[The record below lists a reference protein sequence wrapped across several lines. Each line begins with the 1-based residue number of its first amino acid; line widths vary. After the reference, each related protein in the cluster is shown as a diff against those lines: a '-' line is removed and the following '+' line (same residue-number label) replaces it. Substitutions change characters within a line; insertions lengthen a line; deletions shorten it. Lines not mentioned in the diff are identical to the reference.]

1 MKVSL
6 SAENVVCLQSIPV
19 QGLLPADLTLVCV
32 GRCSTSVLEVGSLKS
47 KFTTVPCFASEGN
60 FSITAQTK
68 GMGEKSCFDKK
79 KNCTLLASHAKQ
91 FLSWKSALN
100 EVHN

>member
-19 QGLLPADLTLVCV
+19 QGLFPADLTLVCV
-32 GRCSTSVLEVGSLKS
+32 GHCSTCVLEVGSLKS

-60 FSITAQTK
+60 FSITELKQKAWERKAVLTK
-68 GMGEKSCFDKK
+68 KTLHFISIPCQAVLELEE
-79 KNCTLLASHAKQ
+79 CT
-91 FLSWKSALN
+91 
-100 EVHN
+100 